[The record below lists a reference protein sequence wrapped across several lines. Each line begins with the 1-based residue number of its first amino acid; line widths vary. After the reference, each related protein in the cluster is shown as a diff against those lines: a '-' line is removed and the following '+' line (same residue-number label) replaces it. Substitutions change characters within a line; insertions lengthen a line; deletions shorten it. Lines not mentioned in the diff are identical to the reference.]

1 MEKTR
6 PTYSQYKQI
15 VDRHIETGELTDVQG
30 VILLKTYMRS
40 LEGSP
45 VNINF
50 LMSIT
55 GLGWKEIN
63 WTLNGLVLRKAI
75 KKIDKK
81 WYTI

>member
-1 MEKTR
+1 MDKVR
-6 PTYSQYKQI
+6 PTYIQYKAL
-15 VDRHIETGELTDVQG
+15 VDNHISSGELTEEQAI
-30 VILLKTYMRS
+30 ILLKTYMKS

-50 LMSIT
+50 LMNIS
-55 GLGWKEIN
+55 GLSWKQIN

-75 KKIDKK
+75 KKVDKN